1 MLVIKRSA
9 KTLCCFLIFLFSFSV
24 FGIDYSSPIG
34 YWNILDSV
42 TKAPSAL
49 VFVYKNTDGT
59 LAGKVLH
66 IYKFSGKEPNGICTM
81 CDGKLKNQT
90 MINMNIIWGLKLIK
104 PMIWGEG
111 YILDPDDGKI
121 YSLQITLS
129 KDGQYLDLRGYIFK
143 PTFGKTQQWRRAS

>member
-1 MLVIKRSA
+1 ML
-9 KTLCCFLIFLFSFSV
+9 TLKKFKLIFYFLLFL
-24 FGIDYSSPIG
+24 FGFHALAIDYSTPLG

-49 VFVYKNTDGT
+49 VLVYKNTDGT

-66 IYKFSGKEPNGICTM
+66 IYKFSKKEPNGICTM
-81 CDGKLKNQT
+81 CDGHLKNQT
-90 MINMNIIWGLKLIK
+90 MINMNIVGGLKLIK
-104 PMIWGEG
+104 PMLWGEG

-129 KDGQYLDLRGYIFK
+129 KDGQYLNLRGYIFK